1 MVMKKETLFLVAII
15 ALVLSVAAL
24 LVYQNLRASS
34 TATTATSTALQNT
47 RSQSTE
53 EATAFATKSSNSGEV
68 SIDITPK
75 DIQKGVAVFAI
86 GVNTH
91 TVDLSPFDLKKLT
104 TLVINGEKFTPLS
117 APELIGHHN
126 QGEMTFAVTSLPETF
141 TIVIQGIPENQ
152 ERVFSW
158 E

>member
-1 MVMKKETLFLVAII
+1 MVMKKERLFLVAIVV
-15 ALVLSVAAL
+15 LVLSVAAL
-24 LVYQNLRASS
+24 LVYQNLRALP
-34 TATTATSTALQNT
+34 TAATATSTPLQNT

-53 EATAFATKSSNSGEV
+53 ETSAFATKSSNGGEV

-75 DIQKGVAVFAI
+75 GIQNGVAVFAI

-104 TLVINGEKFTPLS
+104 ILVIDGEKFSPLL
-117 APELIGHHN
+117 APVLTGHHN
-126 QGEMTFAVTSLPETF
+126 QGELTFAVASLPETF
-141 TIVIQGIPENQ
+141 TITIQGIPENQ